1 MYVTSKIITTESFL
15 FVSFNTLS
23 RNKNFGSRHLTSNS
37 LFLRFTVGFFFS
49 NSTPLKVFV
58 KYSYYY
64 WNRIIQENLEKKK
77 ILSNSNFKCTCA
89 SDVILQLCG
98 FITIFEECKLL
109 LWFFP
114 FWQHILTINFKF
126 DCLLLLLMWYA
137 SSHTF
142 KLHKII
148 LLLWPLFVV
157 ICY

>member
-1 MYVTSKIITTESFL
+1 MITSIIIVVDVVLCCNLLLTKEPKKHSPKALCMYVTSKIITTECFL

-114 FWQHILTINFKF
+114 FW
-126 DCLLLLLMWYA
+126 
-137 SSHTF
+137 
-142 KLHKII
+142 
-148 LLLWPLFVV
+148 
-157 ICY
+157 